1 MGSRA
6 MPRPASAA
14 KSTASAS
21 AVSGREAAS
30 VAFERALVAFF
41 EETTDLLGVPKSV
54 AAIYAVI
61 FASSEP
67 VSFAEIEARL
77 DLSKGSVSQG
87 LRVLREVGAV
97 REVSAKADPVERF
110 SPDLEMRQLIAR
122 FLESRIETQ
131 LKTGRGRLEAL
142 GKQLAAL
149 PPTERKIL
157 TPRLHK
163 LENWHTRS
171 RRLLPVIRT
180 FLKVG

>member
-1 MGSRA
+1 

-21 AVSGREAAS
+21 PLSGREAAS
-30 VAFERALVAFF
+30 VAFEQELVDFF
-41 EETTDLLGVPKSV
+41 EEATDLLGVPKSV
-54 AAIYAVI
+54 AAIYAIV
-61 FASSEP
+61 FASSDP
-67 VSFAEIEARL
+67 VSFAEIETRL
-77 DLSKGSVSQG
+77 GLSKGSVSQG

-97 REVSAKADPVERF
+97 KEVSAKSDPVERF

-131 LKTGRGRLEAL
+131 MKTGRGRLEAL
-142 GKQLAAL
+142 ARQLESL
-149 PPTERKIL
+149 PPAERKIL
-157 TPRLHK
+157 SPRLHK

-180 FLKVG
+180 MLRIN